1 MGDYMKKYISVI
13 LAFFVLASS
22 ILYCRIEKTSSK
34 NIIQNNLPIIVIDA
48 GHGGEDGG
56 AVANDG
62 TVEKKLNLE
71 IALKINDVLSIMGYK
86 TKLIRKTDTAIHTD
100 GNTIRQRKISDIKNR
115 FAIMNEYDNCVY
127 ISIHQNKFN
136 DTRIHGAQ
144 TFYSS
149 NNLSSKILADFI
161 QKSILSQL
169 QPDNKRVIK
178 KSGTDIYLLY
188 NATKPAVMVECGFI
202 SNVEELSKL
211 KNKEYQGKMAI
222 SIAFGIINYN
232 ISEVKNGSE
241 I

>member
-1 MGDYMKKYISVI
+1 MAK
-13 LAFFVLASS
+13 
-22 ILYCRIEKTSSK
+22 
-34 NIIQNNLPIIVIDA
+34 IVIDA

-56 AVANDG
+56 AVASDG

-71 IALKINDVLSIMGYK
+71 IALKLNDVLSIMGYK

-115 FAIMNEYDNCVY
+115 FAIMNEYDNCLY
-127 ISIHQNKFN
+127 ISIRQNKFN

-161 QKSILSQL
+161 QKSISSQL